1 MIGGLY
7 SRFGNT
13 TGAFAS
19 VFAGSGISVSG
30 IILQQKWAR
39 HIYPFLQDR
48 GWDESVGSFLAAAS
62 RPFNPY
68 IVWEISPEKFPINSY
83 EIFMIAMISGIIA
96 YTVGS
101 LVTYRGPYNLE
112 RLLHRGIYN
121 TDGEK
126 SSIPPGP
133 GGIS

>member
-96 YTVGS
+96 YTAGS
-101 LVTYRGPYNLE
+101 LVTYRGHIIWNACCIAAFTAP
-112 RLLHRGIYN
+112 
-121 TDGEK
+121 TAKK